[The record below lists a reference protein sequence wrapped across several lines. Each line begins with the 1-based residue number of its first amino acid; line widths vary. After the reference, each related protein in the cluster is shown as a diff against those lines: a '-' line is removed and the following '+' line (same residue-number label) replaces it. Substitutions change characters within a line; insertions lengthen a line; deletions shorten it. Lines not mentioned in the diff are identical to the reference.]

1 MKIFLDKRNIMS
13 KFKKLEWYKVYLR
26 NYEESLDF
34 RIYMRIDLGEEYFK
48 VRNLVRRLLY
58 WFKEEMVRVRGR
70 IVVVRYN

>member
-26 NYEESLDF
+26 NYEELLDF

-58 WFKEEMVRVRGR
+58 WFKEEMVRV
-70 IVVVRYN
+70 